1 MLFLERK
8 KRFKGESD
16 ATPTTKWASQRFFFT
31 IHWLLGFGF
40 PHLLGQILLG
50 LIQ

>member
-16 ATPTTKWASQRFFFT
+16 ATPTTKWASQRFFLQYIGYLDLVF
-31 IHWLLGFGF
+31 
-40 PHLLGQILLG
+40 
-50 LIQ
+50 LIYWDRFCWD